1 VVTIMKITPS
11 LAKIGKQFG
20 VLLAF
25 MLGLILIVYFAS
37 QMLLRS
43 ARDSL
48 ISHAT
53 PTANYEEAVAR
64 FEKLQSS
71 DGSTINPVARSIL
84 LTHGHRT
91 NKVVVFFH
99 GYSTSPQQFRQ
110 LGERFFQLGYNVLI
124 PRLPEHGIADRK
136 LENLSRLRAEQLRD
150 CADASVDVA
159 TGLGDKV
166 YVGGLSAGGV
176 MAAWIAEHRKEVS
189 RVLLVAPALTLG
201 RRAGTLQRLAI
212 ALISFLPD
220 VLIAPALTL
229 GRRAGTMLERLWVVL
244 ISFLPDVPT
253 DLFSVDPN
261 AREYAY
267 PGFSAKALGQLQKMS
282 FATFVEALEKPPVV
296 QDIVLVTSES
306 DHSVSN
312 FATWQL
318 IGLWYRKGLR
328 KFVSVD
334 FAREMRI
341 PHDMIDPKEGSQ
353 ITDVVYPVYID
364 ALNAP

>member
-1 VVTIMKITPS
+1 MKITPC

-20 VLLAF
+20 ILLA
-25 MLGLILIVYFAS
+25 LLLVLIAIVYS
-37 QMLLRS
+37 SSRLLLGS
-43 ARDSL
+43 VRDCL
-48 ISHAT
+48 ISHAA
-53 PTANYEEAVAR
+53 PAASYEEAVAR

-71 DGSTINPVARSIL
+71 DGLTINPVARSIL

-91 NKVVVFFH
+91 DKVVVFFH

-124 PRLPEHGIADRK
+124 PRLPQHGMADRK

-150 CADASVDVA
+150 CADAGVDVA
-159 TGLGDKV
+159 AGLGDKV

-176 MAAWIAEHRKEVS
+176 LAAWIAEHRKEVS

-201 RRAGTLQRLAI
+201 RRAVTPLQRLGI
-212 ALISFLPD
+212 
-220 VLIAPALTL
+220 
-229 GRRAGTMLERLWVVL
+229 GL

-253 DLFSVDPN
+253 DLFSSDPN

-282 FATFVEALEKPPVV
+282 SATFVAALEKPPVV
-296 QDIVLVTSES
+296 QDIILVTTES
-306 DHSVSN
+306 DHTVSN

-341 PHDMIDPKEGSQ
+341 PHDMIDPTEGSR
-353 ITDVVYPVYID
+353 ITDVIYPVCID

>member
-1 VVTIMKITPS
+1 MKITPS

-189 RVLLVAPALTLG
+189 RVLL
-201 RRAGTLQRLAI
+201 
-212 ALISFLPD
+212 
-220 VLIAPALTL
+220 IAPALTL

-318 IGLWYRKGLR
+318 IGLWYRKGLQ

-341 PHDMIDPKEGSQ
+341 PHDMIDPTEGSQ

>member
-1 VVTIMKITPS
+1 M
-11 LAKIGKQFG
+11 
-20 VLLAF
+20 
-25 MLGLILIVYFAS
+25 
-37 QMLLRS
+37 
-43 ARDSL
+43 
-48 ISHAT
+48 
-53 PTANYEEAVAR
+53 
-64 FEKLQSS
+64 
-71 DGSTINPVARSIL
+71 
-84 LTHGHRT
+84 
-91 NKVVVFFH
+91 
-99 GYSTSPQQFRQ
+99 
-110 LGERFFQLGYNVLI
+110 
-124 PRLPEHGIADRK
+124 ADRK

-189 RVLLVAPALTLG
+189 RVL
-201 RRAGTLQRLAI
+201 
-212 ALISFLPD
+212 
-220 VLIAPALTL
+220 LIAPALTL

-282 FATFVEALEKPPVV
+282 FVTFVEALEKPPVV

-318 IGLWYRKGLR
+318 IGLWYRKGLQ

>member
-1 VVTIMKITPS
+1 MKIIPC

-20 VLLAF
+20 ILLAF
-25 MLGLILIVYFAS
+25 MLGLIAIVYFAS

-48 ISHAT
+48 TSHAA
-53 PTANYEEAVAR
+53 PAASYEQAVAR
-64 FEKLQSS
+64 FEKLRSS

-91 NKVVVFFH
+91 DKVVVFFH

-124 PRLPEHGIADRK
+124 PRLPQHGMADRK
-136 LENLSRLRAEQLRD
+136 VENLSRLRAEQLRD

-189 RVLLVAPALTLG
+189 RVLL
-201 RRAGTLQRLAI
+201 
-212 ALISFLPD
+212 
-220 VLIAPALTL
+220 IAPALTL
-229 GRRAGTMLERLWVVL
+229 GRRASSLQRLGIDL

-253 DLFSVDPN
+253 DSFSSDPT

-282 FATFVEALEKPPVV
+282 FTTFVEALEKPPVV
-296 QDIVLVTSES
+296 QDIILATTES
-306 DHSVSN
+306 DRTVSN

-328 KFVSVD
+328 KFASVD
-334 FAREMRI
+334 FAKEMRI
-341 PHDMIDPKEGSQ
+341 PHDMIDPEEGSP
-353 ITDVVYPVYID
+353 ITDVVYPVFVD

>member
-1 VVTIMKITPS
+1 MKITPC
-11 LAKIGKQFG
+11 LTKIGKQFG
-20 VLLAF
+20 ILLA
-25 MLGLILIVYFAS
+25 LLLVLIAIVYCS
-37 QMLLRS
+37 SRLLLGS
-43 ARDSL
+43 VRDSL
-48 ISHAT
+48 ISHAA
-53 PTANYEEAVAR
+53 PAASYEEAVAR

-71 DGSTINPVARSIL
+71 DGLTINPVARSIL

-91 NKVVVFFH
+91 DKVVVFFH

-124 PRLPEHGIADRK
+124 PRLPQHGMADRK

-150 CADASVDVA
+150 CADAGVDVA
-159 TGLGDKV
+159 AGLGDKV

-176 MAAWIAEHRKEVS
+176 LAAWIAEHRKEVS

-201 RRAGTLQRLAI
+201 RRAGSPLQRLAI
-212 ALISFLPD
+212 
-220 VLIAPALTL
+220 
-229 GRRAGTMLERLWVVL
+229 GL

-253 DLFSVDPN
+253 DLFSSDPY

-282 FATFVEALEKPPVV
+282 SATFVEALEKPPVV
-296 QDIVLVTSES
+296 QDIILVTTES
-306 DHSVSN
+306 DHTVSN

-334 FAREMRI
+334 FARDMRI
-341 PHDMIDPKEGSQ
+341 PHDMIDPTEGSR
-353 ITDVVYPVYID
+353 ITDVIYPVCID

>member
-1 VVTIMKITPS
+1 
-11 LAKIGKQFG
+11 
-20 VLLAF
+20 
-25 MLGLILIVYFAS
+25 
-37 QMLLRS
+37 
-43 ARDSL
+43 
-48 ISHAT
+48 
-53 PTANYEEAVAR
+53 
-64 FEKLQSS
+64 
-71 DGSTINPVARSIL
+71 
-84 LTHGHRT
+84 
-91 NKVVVFFH
+91 
-99 GYSTSPQQFRQ
+99 
-110 LGERFFQLGYNVLI
+110 
-124 PRLPEHGIADRK
+124 
-136 LENLSRLRAEQLRD
+136 
-150 CADASVDVA
+150 VDVA

-189 RVLLVAPALTLG
+189 RVL
-201 RRAGTLQRLAI
+201 
-212 ALISFLPD
+212 
-220 VLIAPALTL
+220 LIAPALTL

-341 PHDMIDPKEGSQ
+341 PHDMIDPTEGSR
-353 ITDVVYPVYID
+353 ITDLIYPVCID